1 MVRVTN
7 KNRRTRATKIKR
19 TPGPVWSAALTR
31 GRRNAQALLIRRA
44 AVRRKHDNVRAR
56 LLAKGETTADAAGTV
71 LLAEGDSWFDYPF
84 QNVLGELEDRFNY
97 DVQSSAH
104 KGDTIEEMAY
114 DPDQLTKLVRL
125 LEKLDASGKKPKAV
139 LLSGGGNDIAG
150 DELKILLN
158 HKGSNLPALNE
169 QILAGMIDNRLQVA
183 LVTLIGTVTQLIR
196 AHFGSECPVL
206 IHGYDYPVPDGRGY
220 LGGFWILP
228 GPWLQPGLRKKGY
241 EVLEENRQLMATL
254 IDRFNAMAA
263 TVAGGPGLKHV
274 HYVNLRGTLS
284 NELAGNAYKK
294 WWANELHPSEFG
306 FEAVADRFHR
316 ALSMI

>member
-1 MVRVTN
+1 MARATY
-7 KNRRTRATKIKR
+7 KKRRTRITKIKR
-19 TPGPVWSAALTR
+19 TPGPVWSAALAR
-31 GRRNAQALLIRRA
+31 GQRNAQALLTRRA
-44 AVRRKHDNVRAR
+44 ALRKKHDHLRAR
-56 LLAKGETTADAAGTV
+56 LLATGKAAADAGGAV

-84 QNVLGELEDRFNY
+84 QSVLGELEDRFNY

-125 LEKLDASGKKPKAV
+125 LEKLDASGKRPKAV

-150 DELKILLN
+150 DELKTLLN

-196 AHFGSECPVL
+196 ARFGSVCPVL

-220 LGGFWILP
+220 LGGFWTLP

-241 EVLEENRQLMATL
+241 DVLAENRKLMATL

-284 NELAGNAYKK
+284 NELAGNAYQQ
-294 WWANELHPSEFG
+294 WWANELHPSERG
-306 FEAVADRFHR
+306 FEAVANRFHQ
-316 ALSMI
+316 ALRSL